1 MSNLADA
8 IRASKHEG
16 MERTMALLQE
26 SLASAVEAD
35 QASFSAALKAC
46 RRLAAWQSAVVILSA
61 LSASQSTP
69 DVITCG
75 GALSCLARAG
85 QWQHAMALLAQM
97 KAWQVQSNCI
107 TSNAALS
114 ACEKGSSWIHALSHL
129 SCMAEDL
136 LPPDAISFSA
146 AINEKSKPWPWVLCL
161 LGKMERTVSPDVITF
176 NAAISA
182 CRHAEGW
189 KVALQLLEKMQA
201 HHLLPDSFTHG
212 ALTTSLERES
222 KWELALALAAD
233 MKGLTVEI
241 SAFARAAL
249 ISACGQA
256 SQWVLTLRIL
266 KQLGKERIRLNE
278 VLIGAAIRACG
289 EGGQWHHAMH
299 LLDRMVGESVVPNQ
313 IIYNAAVGALEG
325 TGHWTTALWLW
336 DDVCMRFVQPNRV
349 TYNALMLVC
358 GDASQWSY
366 SVELL
371 QLPEV
376 SVEADL
382 SSWSAAM
389 LACDAGSQWQVAVG
403 LLATSPLGQES
414 DAAAWRRA
422 FGICM
427 SACDRCQEWDMV
439 LSLFGSLNRA
449 AIAPDSAHLQLAIA
463 ACSRLARWQMALLLL
478 ATAVNLR
485 IPCSIASCTMAA
497 TACRDAA
504 AWQAALTC
512 LASLPAHALT
522 ADSTMYAATISV
534 LGDASMWQ
542 RSIGLLQETLAQ
554 EELQLAGP
562 AVCAVISACDRAS
575 QWEKALYL
583 FQQAAAEDTTLE
595 VSLATAGINACRT
608 GRKWQHALV
617 LYHDVQEPTIVCCN
631 AALSACA
638 EEGVWQKAFCLLQQ
652 LQSSA
657 ALPDEVS
664 CGAVLSSCER
674 ASQWQLALDAFWMLG
689 PSVET
694 FKHPKQCYDILN
706 RVFATSTQWEHCLA
720 LAETMLLRR
729 LSANGMHVASTSRA
743 VQSALGIAASQKLLL
758 EALERWKS
766 RATAEQLAVLNYD
779 LRCLCDRP
787 GSPNILAA
795 RPGIVAVAKPPDTS
809 TEDILKKLADTVL
822 EVSGSRKLA
831 QFTSCSRLDLPTS
844 GVLVVAH
851 GGDGSPAANW
861 LQAQFAS
868 RVCVRKNYLCVCVG
882 RTLGDVG
889 TKGEITTPLLLKQGE
904 GMSGVAVPS
913 DEGLE
918 AHTLYEVLAR
928 HPFSAQKEGEDPEL
942 IYLRVQPLT
951 GRMHQI
957 RAHFAS
963 IFRPL
968 LGDRKYC
975 DALGPLGSISP
986 QEAKQIFGLSRLFL
1000 HCQKMEMQDLDGQL
1014 FEIEMPLPPD
1024 LELVVRQLSDP
1035 GRWQNKARDFKGKL
1049 TGMGAWLGSF

>member
-8 IRASKHEG
+8 IRASKHDG
-16 MERTMALLQE
+16 IERTMALLKE
-26 SLASAVEAD
+26 SLASAVEVD

-46 RRLAAWQSAVVILSA
+46 RRLAAWQSAVVIVCT

-97 KAWQVQSNCI
+97 KAWQVQSNGI
-107 TSNAALS
+107 TANSALS

-129 SCMAEDL
+129 SRMAFDL
-136 LPPDAISFSA
+136 LPPDAISFTA

-161 LGKMERTVSPDVITF
+161 LEKMERTVSPDVIAF

-182 CRHAEGW
+182 CRHSGGW
-189 KVALQLLEKMQA
+189 KVALQLLEKMHA
-201 HHLLPDSFTHG
+201 HHLLPDTFTHG

-233 MKGLTVEI
+233 MKGLAVQI

-299 LLDRMVGESVVPNQ
+299 LLDRMADESVVPNQ

-336 DDVCMRFVQPNRV
+336 DDMCNRFVQPNGV
-349 TYNALMLVC
+349 TYNALMIVC

-371 QLPEV
+371 QLSAV
-376 SVEADL
+376 SLEADM
-382 SSWSAAM
+382 SSWSAAT
-389 LACDAGSQWQVAVG
+389 LACDAGSQWQVAVW
-403 LLATSPLGQES
+403 LLATSPLGQDS

-427 SACDRCQEWDMV
+427 SACDRCHGWDMV
-439 LSLFGSLNRA
+439 LGLFRSLNCA
-449 AIAPDSAHLQLAIA
+449 AIAPDSAHLQLAIG
-463 ACSRLARWQMALLLL
+463 ACSRLARWQMAFQLL

-485 IPCSIASCTMAA
+485 IPCSIASCTMAV

-512 LASLPAHALT
+512 LASVPAHGLT

-534 LGDASMWQ
+534 VGDSSMWQ
-542 RSIGLLQETLAQ
+542 WSISLLKEMLAQ
-554 EELQLAGP
+554 EELPAGP
-562 AVCAVISACDRAS
+562 AVCATISACERAS
-575 QWEKALYL
+575 QWQKALHV
-583 FQQAAAEDTTLE
+583 FEQATAGETTLE

-608 GRKWQHALV
+608 GRTWQHALV
-617 LYHDVQEPTIVCCN
+617 LFHSVQEPTMVCCN

-638 EEGVWQKAFCLLQQ
+638 EEGVWQMAFWLLLEQ
-652 LQSSA
+652 LESSA
-657 ALPDEVS
+657 VPDEVS
-664 CGAVLSSCER
+664 RGAVISSCER
-674 ASQWQLALDAFWMLG
+674 ASQWQLALDAFWM
-689 PSVET
+689 
-694 FKHPKQCYDILN
+694 
-706 RVFATSTQWEHCLA
+706 QWEHCLA
-720 LAETMLLRR
+720 LSQTMLSCR
-729 LSANGMHVASTSRA
+729 LSANGMHVASTARA
-743 VQSALGIAASQKLLL
+743 VQSALGIGASQKLLVDTR
-758 EALERWKS
+758 ERWKA
-766 RATAEQLAVLNYD
+766 RATPEQVAVLNYD
-779 LRCLCDRP
+779 LRCLRDRP
-787 GSPNILAA
+787 KSPNILAA

-822 EVSGSRKLA
+822 EMSGSRKLA

-889 TKGEITTPLLLKQGE
+889 TKGEIRTPLLLKQGE
-904 GMSGVAVPS
+904 GMSGLAVPS
-913 DEGLE
+913 DKGLE

-928 HPFSAQKEGEDPEL
+928 HPWPSSSQKGGEAREL

-951 GRMHQI
+951 GRMQQI

-975 DALGPLGSISP
+975 DALGPPAALGSVSP
-986 QEAKQIFGLSRLFL
+986 QEAEQVFGLSRLFL

-1014 FEIEMPLPPD
+1014 FEIEMPLPLD
-1024 LELVVRQLSDP
+1024 LQRVIRQVSEQSK
-1035 GRWQNKARDFKGKL
+1035 RSQN
-1049 TGMGAWLGSF
+1049 